1 LFPLYPARGFTPR
14 AKYKQS
20 NLSIQGLKMAITDTV
35 LDFFITS
42 AHAADAGA
50 AEAPKGIAG
59 FSPLLIMLV
68 FLVFIYLTVWRPQ
81 NKRAKEQRDL
91 LNSLAEGDEVVT
103 IGGIIGKIA
112 KMTTVYVVLAT
123 SDTAQMTVQKSA
135 ISTVLPKGTMKSI

>member
-1 LFPLYPARGFTPR
+1 
-14 AKYKQS
+14 
-20 NLSIQGLKMAITDTV
+20 MAINDTV

-50 AEAPKGIAG
+50 AGAQKGIAG
-59 FSPLLIMLV
+59 FSPLLIMIV

-91 LNSLAEGDEVVT
+91 LNSLAAGDEVVT
-103 IGGIIGKIA
+103 IGGIVGTITKL
-112 KMTTVYVVLAT
+112 TTIYVVLAT
-123 SDTAQMTVQKSA
+123 SDNAQMTVQKSA

>member
-1 LFPLYPARGFTPR
+1 
-14 AKYKQS
+14 
-20 NLSIQGLKMAITDTV
+20 MAISDTV

-42 AHAADAGA
+42 AHAADGA
-50 AEAPKGIAG
+50 AGDAQKGIAG

-68 FLVFIYLTVWRPQ
+68 FLGFLYLTVWRPQ

-103 IGGIIGKIA
+103 VGGIIGKIM
-112 KMTTVYVVLAT
+112 KMTTIYVVLAA
-123 SDTAQMTVQKSA
+123 SDNAQITVQKSA